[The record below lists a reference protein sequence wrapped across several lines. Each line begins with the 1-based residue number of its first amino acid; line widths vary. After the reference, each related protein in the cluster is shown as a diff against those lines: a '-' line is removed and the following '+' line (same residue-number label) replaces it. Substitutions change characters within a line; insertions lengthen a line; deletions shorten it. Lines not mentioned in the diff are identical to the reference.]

1 MKLVYARILS
11 YDEMVDREIITA
23 KAKRPISWTRSGSM
37 DNLFGRYAIIHE
49 SGVTKSYGP
58 SWYLETNQYETV
70 DKITCLK
77 QIKIQKLKDLLV

>member
-37 DNLFGRYAIIHE
+37 DNLFGRYTIIYD
-49 SGVTKSYGP
+49 GMMIKSTG
-58 SWYLETNQYETV
+58 SVHYLTTNQYEIV
-70 DKITCLK
+70 DRITGLK